1 MCISL
6 ERNLNTMENP
16 MKKLLAMAAILVI
29 ICVIADVGW
38 ARMAYVTDS
47 FRISLRTGPSLDN
60 KILKFLPSGE
70 PVEILDTQEGWDQ
83 IEALNPEH
91 QGIKGWVLSRY
102 LMERIPWEQQAKA
115 LIRDNK
121 EFREKLDNIQ
131 KELTRTARLERE
143 LRKKYQETAEAKD
156 RIESQY
162 LELKKGAP
170 DYLKLKVAY
179 DNGVKKIE
187 GLTRENE
194 QLKSS
199 QMNRWFALGALV
211 LLCGLMLGL
220 LMGRQQR
227 KRRSLLYS

>member
-1 MCISL
+1 
-6 ERNLNTMENP
+6 
-16 MKKLLAMAAILVI
+16 MKKWLTMATVVFVLCA
-29 ICVIADVGW
+29 IADAGW

-70 PVEILDTQEGWDQ
+70 PVEIIDTQEGWDQ
-83 IEALNPEH
+83 VEALNPEEK
-91 QGIKGWVLSRY
+91 GLKGWVLSRY
-102 LMERIPWEQQAKA
+102 LMERVPWEQQAKA
-115 LIRDNK
+115 LSRENED
-121 EFREKLDNIQ
+121 FREKLDSIK
-131 KELTRTARLERE
+131 KELAHTAGEE
-143 LRKKYQETAEAKD
+143 KKFRKKYEETLADRD

-179 DNGVKKIE
+179 DSGLKKIE

-194 QLKSS
+194 KLKSS

-220 LMGRQQR
+220 LIGRQQR